1 MPIYIL
7 QYPYENS
14 SISYGI
20 INGIFDYN
28 IEHKCSTKEGSSGS
42 PILSLDSLKVIGI
55 HKGSN
60 ENSFEIN
67 YGTLLREPILEF
79 NGKKAIDNIIRNE
92 INLALKINKQNINLD
107 IYILNVPY
115 SNGETYITQNNRN
128 YKMYYN
134 KRDCE
139 LKDLNKEDIQMFING
154 ELSEFDNHKLF
165 NEKAEVEISELD
177 KCKKFEKEGNYH
189 IKLKFKKLLTSCKY
203 MLRNCFKNNR
213 YRFIFF

>member
-107 IYILNVPY
+107 IYI
-115 SNGETYITQNNRN
+115 
-128 YKMYYN
+128 K
-134 KRDCE
+134 
-139 LKDLNKEDIQMFING
+139 
-154 ELSEFDNHKLF
+154 
-165 NEKAEVEISELD
+165 
-177 KCKKFEKEGNYH
+177 
-189 IKLKFKKLLTSCKY
+189 
-203 MLRNCFKNNR
+203 
-213 YRFIFF
+213 